1 MNYRDIKMLLLHAEF
16 QLRKFEFEAPSK
28 LVKHTDFPK
37 IILINAKFLFPNI
50 PNSYLIPNYFNK
62 TLLILYIEQ

>member
-28 LVKHTDFPK
+28 LVKHTDFRK
-37 IILINAKFLFPNI
+37 IILINTNKFP
-50 PNSYLIPNYFNK
+50 
-62 TLLILYIEQ
+62 